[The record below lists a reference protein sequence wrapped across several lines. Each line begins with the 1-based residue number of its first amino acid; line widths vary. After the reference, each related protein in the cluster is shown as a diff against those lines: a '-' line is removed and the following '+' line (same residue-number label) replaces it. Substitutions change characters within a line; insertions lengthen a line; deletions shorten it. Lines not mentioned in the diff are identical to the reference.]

1 MKYYFLASYL
11 PEIHR
16 DDTKIKISFSDLLGE
31 RFHIPR
37 EDWKEIELVLL
48 GRDILI
54 LDGLLRGKDIEVED
68 SIFGPEFWRGQIKSP
83 GEECP
88 AFILEF
94 LRDLDTQTFGARE
107 SDRLLGAYFNHVIS
121 ETANGFLRGYFIF
134 QRDLY
139 NILAAG
145 RARKKGL
152 DPSEYLVGE
161 GDLVERLKTSQA
173 EDFGLEELY
182 PWLES
187 IEKADTP
194 HQQRETIEQI
204 LWDYLDK
211 NTGPDIFH
219 FNVILAYL
227 LKLEILHKRLALS
240 EEGGMEK
247 VRHLGSM

>member
-31 RFHIPR
+31 RFHIPK
-37 EDWKEIELVLL
+37 EDWKEIERLLL

-54 LDGLLRGKDIEVED
+54 LDGLLRGIDIEMRD
-68 SIFGPEFWRGQIKSP
+68 SIFSPEFWREQIRSP

-94 LRDLDTQTFGARE
+94 LRDLDTQTFGIRE
-107 SDRLLGAYFNHVIS
+107 SDRLRGAYFNHVIS
-121 ETANGFLRGYFIF
+121 RTTNGFLRGYFIF

-139 NILAAG
+139 NILAAR

-152 DPSEYLVGE
+152 DASEYLVGE

-173 EDFGLEELY
+173 EDLGLEEVYL
-182 PWLES
+182 WLLS
-187 IEKADTP
+187 VKKADTP
-194 HQQRETIEQI
+194 HQQQEAIDQI
-204 LWDYLDK
+204 LWDYLDE

-240 EEGGMEK
+240 EEEGMEK

>member
-16 DDTKIKISFSDLLGE
+16 EDTKIKISFSDLLEE

-37 EDWKEIELVLL
+37 EDWEEIELLLL

-54 LDGLLRGKDIEVED
+54 LDGLLSGKDTEVKD
-68 SIFGPEFWRGQIKSP
+68 SVFGPEFWREQINAP
-83 GEECP
+83 GEQCP
-88 AFILEF
+88 AFILGF
-94 LRDLDTQTFGARE
+94 LRDLDTQTFGIRE
-107 SDRLLGAYFNHVIS
+107 SDRLRGAYFNHVIS
-121 ETANGFLRGYFIF
+121 RTTNSFLRGYFIF

-139 NILAAG
+139 NILAAR
-145 RARKKGL
+145 RARKKGV

-173 EDFGLEELY
+173 EDFGLEEVY
-182 PWLES
+182 PWMES
-187 IEKADTP
+187 IKKADTP
-194 HQQRETIEQI
+194 HQQQEAIERI
-204 LWDYLDK
+204 LWDYLDE

-227 LKLEILHKRLALS
+227 LKLEILHKRLVLS
-240 EEGGMEK
+240 EEEGMEK

>member
-16 DDTKIKISFSDLLGE
+16 DDTKIKISFSDLLEE
-31 RFHIPR
+31 RFHIPK
-37 EDWKEIELVLL
+37 EDWKEIELLLL

-54 LDGLLRGKDIEVED
+54 LDGLLKGKDMEVKD
-68 SIFGPEFWRGQIKSP
+68 SFFGPEFWREQIRSP

-94 LRDLDTQTFGARE
+94 LRDLDTQAFGIRE
-107 SDRLLGAYFNHVIS
+107 SDRLRGAYFNHVIS
-121 ETANGFLRGYFIF
+121 RTTNDFLRSYFTF

-139 NILAAG
+139 NILAAR
-145 RARKKGL
+145 RARKKGV

-173 EDFGLEELY
+173 EDFGLEDVY
-182 PWLES
+182 PWLDS
-187 IEKADTP
+187 IKKADTP
-194 HQQRETIEQI
+194 HQQQEAIDQI
-204 LWDYLDK
+204 LWDYLDE

-240 EEGGMEK
+240 EEEGMEK

>member
-16 DDTKIKISFSDLLGE
+16 EDTKIKISFSDLLEE

-37 EDWKEIELVLL
+37 EDWKEIELLLL

-54 LDGLLRGKDIEVED
+54 LDGLLRGRDMEVKDSV
-68 SIFGPEFWRGQIKSP
+68 FGPEFWREQIKAP
-83 GEECP
+83 GEGCP
-88 AFILEF
+88 VFILEL
-94 LRDLDTQTFGARE
+94 LRDLDTKTFGTRE
-107 SDRLLGAYFNHVIS
+107 SDKLRGAYFNHVIS
-121 ETANGFLRGYFIF
+121 NTTNGFLRGYFTF

-139 NILAAG
+139 NILAAM

-152 DPSEYLVGE
+152 DPSGYIVGE
-161 GDLVERLKTSQA
+161 GDLVERLKTSTA

-182 PWLES
+182 LES
-187 IEKADTP
+187 IKKADTP
-194 HQQRETIEQI
+194 HQQQEAIDRI
-204 LWDYLDK
+204 LWDYLDD

-240 EEGGMEK
+240 EEEGMEK
-247 VRHLGSM
+247 VRHLGSI